1 MRDNRTAKKHCRY
14 VGFAHLMD
22 KFTDSPRI
30 SRRDGSIDVTES
42 YIRASKV
49 LYLRAFRASGRQR
62 NEPDQASKIAL
73 SEHINRSD
81 CRVE

>member
-1 MRDNRTAKKHCRY
+1 MDMFLTAFMRTGKKNEY
-14 VGFAHLMD
+14 LNGSLV
-22 KFTDSPRI
+22 P
-30 SRRDGSIDVTES
+30 RRDGSIDVTES